1 MTHARQKEM
10 AEAPLHIV
18 LVAPEIAGNTGNVIR
33 LCANVGATLH
43 LVEPLGFDFD
53 DRKLR
58 RAGLDYHDLANV
70 RVHSDWSS
78 CREYLPDGRTFAFT
92 SRATIRYCD
101 TPFRVGDA
109 LVFGA
114 EGSGLSA
121 DVLADFATGDLRTI
135 PMRPGNRS
143 INLANAVA
151 LVAYDAWRQFGFDGA
166 GSSAIVTTGDD
177 ASGDPTFA

>member
-1 MTHARQKEM
+1 M
-10 AEAPLHIV
+10 ADETLHIV

-33 LCANVGATLH
+33 LAANVGATLH

-70 RVHSDWSS
+70 RVHPDWPS
-78 CREYLPDGRTFAFT
+78 CRAALPVGRAFAFT

-101 TPFRVGDA
+101 VPYRAGDA

-114 EGSGLSA
+114 EGAGLSA
-121 DVLADFATGDLRTI
+121 EVLAGFAPSELRTI
-135 PMRPGNRS
+135 PMRAGNRS

-151 LVAYDAWRQFGFDGA
+151 IVAYDAWRQFDFDGA
-166 GSSAIVTTGDD
+166 AAVASSGTPGET
-177 ASGDPTFA
+177 ASGDPTFV

>member
-1 MTHARQKEM
+1 M
-10 AEAPLHIV
+10 ADEPLHIV

-58 RAGLDYHDLANV
+58 RAGLDYHDLANI
-70 RVHSDWSS
+70 RVHSDWAT
-78 CREYLPDGRTFAFT
+78 CRAGLPEGRTFAFT

-101 TPFRVGDA
+101 VPYRGGDA

-114 EGSGLSA
+114 EGAGLSA
-121 DVLADFATGDLRTI
+121 AVLAGFAPGDLRTI
-135 PMRPGNRS
+135 PMRSGNRS

-151 LVAYDAWRQFGFDGA
+151 LVAYDAWRQFGFEGA
-166 GSSAIVTTGDD
+166 AAPKGLTPGDT